1 MNLEIRFCDV
11 NAFLPEM
18 RCAIERITEMI
29 KKEMPQYLISSEE
42 LNNLVSD
49 SWFNVVSCF

>member
-1 MNLEIRFCDV
+1 MNLEIRFFDV

-49 SWFNVVSCF
+49 SWFNVVSRF